1 MGGGAWPFLVGGVIC
16 LVNSVNERDL
26 SLLTRLVVR
35 ERRSLLRGT
44 LCVNHKEVWGNNR
57 SVMPLDV
64 LGRTRAT
71 LTPTASTSQLRK
83 VLVISNRRRDG
94 DRSLELL
101 ILNEE
106 CLVSASHQLA
116 LITSLPFVHTAR
128 RSYRFRVVRWIFR
141 TASGFV
147 PRAESQ
153 VNLIT

>member
-1 MGGGAWPFLVGGVIC
+1 M
-16 LVNSVNERDL
+16 
-26 SLLTRLVVR
+26 
-35 ERRSLLRGT
+35 
-44 LCVNHKEVWGNNR
+44 KEDGGNNR

-106 CLVSASHQLA
+106 CLVSAGH
-116 LITSLPFVHTAR
+116 
-128 RSYRFRVVRWIFR
+128 
-141 TASGFV
+141 
-147 PRAESQ
+147 
-153 VNLIT
+153 